1 MTLSYDLAHLVFRKS
16 EGLPTS
22 GSSVDLAELASLPLV
37 IKEKDVEYQ
46 VFNPNKLNGLSHSYQ
61 LGESIFSSPVQSTG
75 RAIVLTLA
83 SAFALALPLPFPSRH
98 F

>member
-1 MTLSYDLAHLVFRKS
+1 MYYLVRKYVGSSNGLAHLVFRKS

-46 VFNPNKLNGLSHSYQ
+46 VFNLNKPNGLSHPYKM
-61 LGESIFSSPVQSTG
+61 GESILIFGGIGSNFSFFDEKHVSKQHSP
-75 RAIVLTLA
+75 R
-83 SAFALALPLPFPSRH
+83 
-98 F
+98 